1 MKRYTKNN
9 EVKYENEIVIIKDNM
24 QIFNPSEELILADGW
39 KIYEPVVPEPRPQ
52 LEPSSFATERAVVMM
67 MMPQAKLAFEELGD
81 QEALSVKELADTWV
95 SKVGQQVDMGKRL
108 WYNGYLIK
116 VRMQHTVQLD
126 WKPSKQTSSLYEQI
140 FESCAGTKEDPIP
153 YNERLDPD
161 FLGMALVKGK
171 IYRQKNVLY
180 ECIED
185 TINPVYDDLDSG
197 ALDRYIK
204 LVE

>member
-24 QIFNPSEELILADGW
+24 QILNPSEELILADGW
-39 KIYEPVVPEPRPQ
+39 KIYEPVVPEPQPQ